1 MNFKSGL
8 GDADTLAA
16 STAILQHCRTIA
28 VVGLSPDARR
38 ASFDVSRY
46 MQAAGYRIVPVN
58 PNATRVLGERCYRT
72 LSEAA
77 RHEIIELVNCFRRSE
92 EIVAIAESAV
102 GIGAAHLWMQMGVI
116 NEAAKAYAE
125 EAAML
130 VVMDRCIMVEHRRL
144 AAS

>member
-1 MNFKSGL
+1 MNDL
-8 GDADTLAA
+8 DTIRKILAA
-16 STAILQHCRTIA
+16 TRTIA
-28 VVGLSPDARR
+28 VVGASDNPARDSNHVT
-38 ASFDVSRY
+38 AYLIGAGFDVY
-46 MQAAGYRIVPVN
+46 PVN
-58 PNATRVLGERCYRT
+58 PNAARVHGRACVASL
-72 LSEAA
+72 A
-77 RHEIIELVNCFRRSE
+77 ELAHSGTSRIDTVVCFRRSE